1 MSGLWMIAYDISD
14 HKIRRTVSNHLQDH
28 GLRVQYSVFECRLKK
43 KQLQQ
48 LRQTLSKLIE
58 KTDKIRWYPLCN
70 WCEADIQW
78 QGTGKPVETDEYHL
92 L

>member
-14 HKIRRTVSNHLQDH
+14 HKIRRLVSNHLLDH

-48 LRQTLSKLIE
+48 LRQTLSELIE
-58 KTDKIRWYPLCN
+58 ETDKIRWYPLCN
-70 WCEADIQW
+70 WCEVDIQW
-78 QGTGKPVETDEYHL
+78 QGIGESVETDDYHL

>member
-1 MSGLWMIAYDISD
+1 MSQLWMIAYDISD
-14 HKIRRTVSNHLQDH
+14 HKIRRQVSNHLQDY

-48 LRQTLSKLIE
+48 LRQTLSELIE
-58 KTDKIRWYPLCN
+58 TSDTIRWYPLCN
-70 WCEADIQW
+70 WCEADIHW